1 MNRHDRERQLAQYL
15 VPVSQRWR
23 RLADLALAEL
33 RISNSSGWCLI
44 FLARLGPDARQ
55 TDLAQVIGISQPS
68 LVRTLN
74 QLQAAGLLA
83 RAPNPGDGRSNLLV
97 ITPEGRTLVDQIE
110 AKLTSLRHSLLDGIS
125 DQDLE
130 TTLRVMGHLTNRI
143 AERRI

>member
-44 FLARLGPDARQ
+44 FLARLGADARQ

-74 QLQAAGLLA
+74 QLQGAGLLA

-130 TTLRVMGHLTNRI
+130 TTLRVMGHLTDRI

>member
-33 RISNSSGWCLI
+33 RISNSSGWCLL

-55 TDLAQVIGISQPS
+55 TALAQVIGISQPS

-130 TTLRVMGHLTNRI
+130 TTLRVMGHLTDRI

>member
-44 FLARLGPDARQ
+44 FLARIGPDARQ

>member
-130 TTLRVMGHLTNRI
+130 TTLRVMGHLTDRI